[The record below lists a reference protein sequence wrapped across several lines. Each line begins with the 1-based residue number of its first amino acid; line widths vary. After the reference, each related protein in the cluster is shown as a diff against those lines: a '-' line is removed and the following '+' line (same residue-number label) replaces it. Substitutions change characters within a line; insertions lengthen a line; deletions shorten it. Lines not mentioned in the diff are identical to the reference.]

1 VILLAT
7 MFLPILLAAASASGT
22 RITIAPAGGG
32 PATSLVL
39 AAGRYA
45 IDVFPSGDVS
55 LEAVPAGDDPAPPPV
70 PDPDPVPTPTP
81 TPTPKPTPQSGL
93 RVAARAYREAVAA
106 AVREAAAGVRAVP
119 PAVANQEAAVAL
131 VKARREAA
139 AQGFGAAL
147 DTATRDLRDAT
158 GRIVDPAAYAARLLE
173 AAEEL

>member
-39 AAGRYA
+39 AAGRYVL
-45 IDVFPSGDVS
+45 DVSPSGDVS

-70 PDPDPVPTPTP
+70 PDPGPGPTP

-106 AVREAAAGVRAVP
+106 AVRETAAGVRAVP